1 MTDVI
6 IAFLFGMAAGG
17 AVVLVCLLIFAH
29 VVFKAADEDEDIRRL
44 ENQWKR

>member
-6 IAFLFGMAAGG
+6 IAFLLGMAAGG

-29 VVFKAADEDEDIRRL
+29 VVFKAADKDEDLKRL
-44 ENQWKR
+44 ERRI